1 VQQEFGLLQIPGAG
15 MPFPVKLALK
25 DFFLVLISVSTLSV
39 LFSYFPV
46 KYLQKNLEK

>member
-1 VQQEFGLLQIPGAG
+1 

-46 KYLQKNLEK
+46 KFLLKNLQK